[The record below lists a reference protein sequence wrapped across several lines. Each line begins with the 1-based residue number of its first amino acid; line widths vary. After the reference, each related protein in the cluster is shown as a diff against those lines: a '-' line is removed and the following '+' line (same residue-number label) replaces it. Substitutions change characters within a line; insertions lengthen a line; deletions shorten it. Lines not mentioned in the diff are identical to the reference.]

1 MKIMKCFEQRA
12 TIEGKVEMIAKNI
25 ESQAEFFDTIA
36 FKELEKAYNDILED
50 LDDRRLQK

>member
-1 MKIMKCFEQRA
+1 MECFEQRA

-36 FKELEKAYNDILED
+36 YKELEKAYNDILED